1 MYRHASL
8 TAIDEINLTMPSS
21 TSKIPLP
28 LGAVTS
34 PSRSIG
40 SPQEVPQQSRSVVY
54 RKSASKVIVPTGRI
68 PTVKGVRSPVG
79 ELPYRQQ
86 QGKEA
91 FSGNHTKEAL
101 NPNLNPAQA
110 REQYSPARE
119 SVSPNRETEGS
130 SKIFNNPTNL
140 KESLSS
146 NNAKKD
152 SFVSSNMGEGSPGNS
167 QVVNKENIGG
177 KKSRIPDIR

>member
-1 MYRHASL
+1 M
-8 TAIDEINLTMPSS
+8 
-21 TSKIPLP
+21 
-28 LGAVTS
+28 
-34 PSRSIG
+34 
-40 SPQEVPQQSRSVVY
+40 
-54 RKSASKVIVPTGRI
+54 
-68 PTVKGVRSPVG
+68 KGVRSPVG

>member
-1 MYRHASL
+1 
-8 TAIDEINLTMPSS
+8 MPSS

-40 SPQEVPQQSRSVVY
+40 SPQEVPQQSRSVSY
-54 RKSASKVIVPTGRI
+54 RKSASEVIVPTCRI
-68 PTVKGVRSPVG
+68 PTVKGVRSPVAD
-79 ELPYRQQ
+79 LPYRQQ

-91 FSGNHTKEAL
+91 FSGNLTKEA
-101 NPNLNPAQA
+101 LNPAQA
-110 REQYSPARE
+110 RELYSPARE
-119 SVSPNRETEGS
+119 LVSPNQGTEGS
-130 SKIFNNPTNL
+130 SKLFNNPTNL
-140 KESLSS
+140 KESLSA

-152 SFVSSNMGEGSPGNS
+152 SFVSNNMGEGSPGHS